1 MLERQPVVAC
11 CLPSTNAIPARTS
24 GSRCAPSSRRHRAC
38 AMSRSQSWVAIL
50 GSKVVGA
57 IILEQHFPASFEV
70 HFMAVRPEH
79 HRRGIGR
86 ALLDRLETEVL
97 GVADD
102 LRELP
107 PPFVV
112 GLQLVIS
119 LDGKRSPVETG
130 RHGTA
135 ILASGRPR

>member
-1 MLERQPVVAC
+1 MRAAKSSSPPCLEWFGLSASNALYLRNLSQ
-11 CLPSTNAIPARTS
+11 LP
-24 GSRCAPSSRRHRAC
+24 
-38 AMSRSQSWVAIL
+38 SWVAIL